1 MCVCVCCVFVW
12 AFRLVCL
19 CGVGGLLFDV
29 VWYVA
34 VCACV
39 VYVCVCNACALFVN
53 VLSGVVRFDCL
64 YYTMCV
70 CLLFRVC
77 AVCGAL

>member
-1 MCVCVCCVFVW
+1 MLYGMSLCVRV
-12 AFRLVCL
+12 
-19 CGVGGLLFDV
+19 LFMF
-29 VWYVA
+29 
-34 VCACV
+34 
-39 VYVCVCNACALFVN
+39 VCNACALFVN